1 MKKPISKLFSLTLLS
16 LTLAATAI
24 SCSSDDSTPVVEEPI
39 KEPGEESSFKVDRNA
54 LTGEIKD
61 GHVTLT
67 DGTYKLTGKL
77 IVGPGAKLT
86 IKAGVKIEATELES
100 GQFQAVRYIAVSQ
113 GGQIFVEG
121 TSSNPVIMTAANQK
135 PGSWGGLVI
144 CGKAPIN
151 KGTTAT
157 AEVSE
162 LTYGGSEAND
172 NSGSIKYL
180 RIEYSGYSYNA
191 DKEFNGLSM
200 FGVGKGTTIDYV
212 QIHEGS
218 DDGFEWFGGTV
229 DAKHLVVT
237 NFHAEVGDDLFDW
250 TEGWNGLGENWYGK
264 RTNNGN
270 RGIEADNNSNNHT
283 AAPIS
288 NPTIKNLTLIGN
300 NAGSE
305 NQAMK
310 LRVGTKANFD
320 NVVLSNFGTGFDV
333 EHDEGVAFV
342 ASGELKAT
350 RVKFDNIATK
360 SKGTKTVPAG
370 SPTGT
375 KGETVDVSAIFT
387 EDANATGAGN
397 GTATPTWAAGWTVGL

>member
-1 MKKPISKLFSLTLLS
+1 MKKPISKLFSFTLLS
-16 LTLAATAI
+16 LTLAATTV
-24 SCSSDDSTPVVEEPI
+24 SCSSDDSTPVVEQPT
-39 KEPGEESSFKVDRNA
+39 SDFKVDRNA
-54 LTGEIKD
+54 LTGEIKS

-77 IVGPGAKLT
+77 IVANGAKLT
-86 IKAGVKIEATELES
+86 IKAGVKIEATALGA
-100 GQFQAVRYIAVSQ
+100 GQFDAVRYIAVAQ

-121 TSSNPVIMTAANQK
+121 TSSNPVIMTAETQK

-162 LTYGGSEAND
+162 LTYGGSDAND

-200 FGVGKGTTIDYV
+200 FGVGKGTTVDYV
-212 QIHEGS
+212 QVHEGS
-218 DDGFEWFGGTV
+218 DDGFEFFGGTV
-229 DAKHLVVT
+229 DTKHLIVT
-237 NFHAEVGDDLFDW
+237 NFASEVGDDLFDW
-250 TEGWNGLGENWYGK
+250 TEGWNGTNENWYGK
-264 RTNNGN
+264 RTNGGN
-270 RGIEADNNSNNHT
+270 RGIEADNNSNNHM
-283 AAPIS
+283 AAPIA

-300 NAGSE
+300 NGGGE
-305 NQAMK
+305 NHAMK

-333 EHDEGVAFV
+333 EHDEGISYV

-350 RVKFDNIATK
+350 RVKFDNITTK
-360 SKGTKTVPAG
+360 SKGKKTD
-370 SPTGT
+370 GT
-375 KGETVDVSAIFT
+375 AADVSAIFT
-387 EDANATGAGN
+387 EDATATGAGN

>member
-1 MKKPISKLFSLTLLS
+1 MKKPILRLFSLTLLS
-16 LTLAATAI
+16 LTLAATTV
-24 SCSSDDSTPVVEEPI
+24 SCSSDDSTPKVEEPT
-39 KEPGEESSFKVDRNA
+39 SDFKVDRNN

-86 IKAGVKIEATELES
+86 IKAGVKIEATALAS

-121 TSSNPVIMTAANQK
+121 TASNPVIMTAEEK
-135 PGSWGGLVI
+135 TPGKWGGLVI

-151 KGTTAT
+151 KGASAT

-162 LTYGGSEAND
+162 LTYGGSDAND

-191 DKEFNGLSM
+191 DKEFNGFSM

-212 QIHEGS
+212 QVHEGS

-229 DAKHLVVT
+229 DAKHLIVT
-237 NFHAEVGDDLFDW
+237 NFAAEVGDDLFDW

-264 RTNNGN
+264 RTNGGN
-270 RGIEADNNSNNHT
+270 RGIEADNNSNNE
-283 AAPIS
+283 AATPIS

-300 NAGSE
+300 NGGSE
-305 NQAMK
+305 NHGVK
-310 LRVGTKANFD
+310 LRVGTKGSFD
-320 NVVLSNFGTGFDV
+320 NVVLSNWGTGFDV
-333 EHDEGVAFV
+333 QAAPDLSAGYVI
-342 ASGELKAT
+342 SKELKAT
-350 RVKFDNIATK
+350 NVKFDNVKTQANAAAT
-360 SKGTKTVPAG
+360 G
-370 SPTGT
+370 
-375 KGETVDVSAIFT
+375 IFT
-387 EDANATGAGN
+387 ENANATGAGN